1 MSDPQQNQSQVLSI
15 EIKYNCDADVSSN
28 QNEIKQIEQQ
38 VDKQTKDQEKE
49 LQTEEQQTEHQQLEH
64 HQQEQQAKDQQQ
76 EQQTEGQQE
85 QSEIQQNNVYQ
96 HVDEQQTAQQS
107 TEEQSIEEQQTQ
119 KQHEEQTEEQSTSSV
134 CISINEGITKTI
146 DTNSTNTVSSEYYS
160 IDDPSLSDPSSSQTI
175 GFKKT
180 FQDKPIF
187 TRESVCAIHVSN
199 LELTK
204 GSTKILN
211 GINLFVP
218 KGAIYCLI
226 GPSGCGK
233 TTLLRCLVGCSK
245 NWTGTVKVF
254 GRTPGDPDGEVP
266 GPQVGYMPQDTALY
280 DDMTVWEQLLHFGR
294 MTLCKPDDMKERAK
308 FLLEFLDMSSLKH
321 RVTSTLSG
329 GQVSNQ
335 FKSIK
340 ILI

>member
-1 MSDPQQNQSQVLSI
+1 M
-15 EIKYNCDADVSSN
+15 
-28 QNEIKQIEQQ
+28 
-38 VDKQTKDQEKE
+38 
-49 LQTEEQQTEHQQLEH
+49 
-64 HQQEQQAKDQQQ
+64 
-76 EQQTEGQQE
+76 
-85 QSEIQQNNVYQ
+85 
-96 HVDEQQTAQQS
+96 
-107 TEEQSIEEQQTQ
+107 
-119 KQHEEQTEEQSTSSV
+119 
-134 CISINEGITKTI
+134 
-146 DTNSTNTVSSEYYS
+146 SSEYYS
-160 IDDPSLSDPSSSQTI
+160 IENPSLSDPSSSQM
-175 GFKKT
+175 GEFKKT

-199 LELTK
+199 LELNK

-294 MTLCKPDDMKERAK
+294 MTLCKPEDMKKRAK

-321 RVTSTLSG
+321 RITSTLSG

>member
-1 MSDPQQNQSQVLSI
+1 MSDPQQNQNQVLSI

-28 QNEIKQIEQQ
+28 QNEIKQIEQ
-38 VDKQTKDQEKE
+38 VDKQTEDQEKE
-49 LQTEEQQTEHQQLEH
+49 LQTEEQQTEHQQLDH
-64 HQQEQQAKDQQQ
+64 HQQEQTKDQQ
-76 EQQTEGQQE
+76 EQN
-85 QSEIQQNNVYQ
+85 EIQQNNVYEQ
-96 HVDEQQTAQQS
+96 VDKQQTAQQS
-107 TEEQSIEEQQTQ
+107 TEEQSTEEQQTQ
-119 KQHEEQTEEQSTSSV
+119 KQHEEQTEEQSTSV
-134 CISINEGITKTI
+134 CISINEGITKAI

-160 IDDPSLSDPSSSQTI
+160 IENPSLSDPSSSQI
-175 GFKKT
+175 ENFKKT

-187 TRESVCAIHVSN
+187 TRESICAIHVSN
-199 LELTK
+199 LELTE

-280 DDMTVWEQLLHFGR
+280 GDMTVWEQLLHFGR
-294 MTLCKPDDMKERAK
+294 MTLCKPEDMKKRAK
-308 FLLEFLDMSSLKH
+308 FLLEFLDMSSFKH
-321 RVTSTLSG
+321 RITSTLSG